1 MQKPWPVLL
10 MAQELGLG
18 GSERQLAEMARALDR
33 TCFEVHVGCFRA
45 GGFRQ
50 EELRAAGMPVVQF
63 PVRSFRSPS
72 ALSGAWQM
80 GRYLR
85 RHQVQLVHT
94 FDVPTNLYGV
104 PVARAFRTPVV
115 VSSQRA
121 HRDLTPGWRR
131 RLLRVTDRMV
141 DAVVVNSRAV
151 QRQLV
156 EEDGV
161 AAAKIRLCHNG
172 VDTGVF
178 RTPGLRRGSLVIG
191 VICALRPEKDL
202 STLLEAFAKV
212 RRLRAGLRLVIV
224 GDGPSEQSLKKHSQ
238 ELGLG
243 EDCHFEPATNRVLD
257 WLRAIDIFVL
267 PSLSESFS
275 NALMEAM
282 ACGCAVVASGVGG
295 NPELVSHEQT
305 GLLFRPGDP
314 DDLAE
319 CLRLLIDDEALRKRL
334 AEAAVRLIQ
343 EHYSLET
350 AARRMGEIYSAL
362 LAAR

>member
-18 GSERQLAEMARALDR
+18 GSERQLAELARALDR
-33 TCFEVHVGCFRA
+33 TCFEVHVACFRA

-50 EELRAAGMPVVQF
+50 EELHAAGIPVVHF

-72 ALSGAWQM
+72 ALSSAWQI

-141 DAVVVNSRAV
+141 DAVVVNSQAV
-151 QRQLV
+151 EQQLIK
-156 EEDGV
+156 EDGV
-161 AAAKIRLCHNG
+161 RAAKIRLCHNG
-172 VDTGVF
+172 VDTAVF
-178 RTPGLRRGSLVIG
+178 RPAGLRRGSSLIG
-191 VICALRPEKDL
+191 VVCALRPEKDL
-202 STLLEAFAKV
+202 STLLEAFH
-212 RRLRAGLRLVIV
+212 RLRRRRPGLRLVIV
-224 GDGPSEQSLKKHSQ
+224 GDGPSEQGLKKRSQ
-238 ELGLG
+238 ELGL
-243 EDCHFEPATNRVLD
+243 EEACHFEPATNRVAD
-257 WLRAIDIFVL
+257 WLHAIDIFVL

-282 ACGCAVVASGVGG
+282 ACGCAVVASRVGG
-295 NPELVSHEQT
+295 NPELISHQET

-319 CLRLLIDDEALRKRL
+319 CLRLLVDDEGARKRL
-334 AEAAVRLIQ
+334 AEAATRSVQ
-343 EHYSLET
+343 ERYSLEA

-362 LAAR
+362 LVGR